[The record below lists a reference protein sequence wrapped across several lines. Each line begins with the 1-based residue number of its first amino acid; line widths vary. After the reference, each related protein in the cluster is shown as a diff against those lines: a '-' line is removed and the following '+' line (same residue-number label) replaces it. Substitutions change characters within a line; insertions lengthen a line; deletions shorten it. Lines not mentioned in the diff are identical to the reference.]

1 MATCRA
7 EAGLR
12 VPLSIPS
19 WLSSN
24 IAELRRTR
32 RCERLRRK
40 GVTEPGA
47 PCTCHM
53 RSDVHPGPWPSPER
67 REQHGTPLHCEACP
81 LVRIHSPWGR
91 ERRRG
96 HAAEEKCLTHTR
108 VCVYI
113 GSPEWKFSSQL
124 LTNGVRMMLVLESK
138 KIYPYILVAQNRN
151 KSSQSAERFCC
162 VSSLACLH
170 GWQGRHKV
178 KQHQTKKHQ

>member
-32 RCERLRRK
+32 RCERLRHK

-47 PCTCHM
+47 LCTCHK

-81 LVRIHSPWGR
+81 LFRIHSPGKER
-91 ERRRG
+91 EDIGMWLRKNVL
-96 HAAEEKCLTHTR
+96 HEHE
-108 VCVYI
+108 CVNI
-113 GSPEWKFSSQL
+113 GSPEWKFSSHFNCKYWWHKIGINPVQ
-124 LTNGVRMMLVLESK
+124 VLNN
-138 KIYPYILVAQNRN
+138 YA
-151 KSSQSAERFCC
+151 

-178 KQHQTKKHQ
+178 KQHQMKKHQ